1 MADPTPPPTNVSP
14 NPQATGQ
21 WIGLK
26 SSTDDAKRSLD
37 DVADTSIKVKHFFDN
52 LDNTLGSLGD
62 SFKSLSGMTGEQ
74 AAQFGMVS
82 AAVLGAT
89 TAFTNLASVDTTR
102 LITFSGQLNDL
113 FAIIEQGP
121 GTQVAKAA
129 LSSITDMMLKMGAT
143 APQIG
148 EMLKGTGKQIIDASK
163 AFFQGADNA
172 LRLQN
177 SMMQLTLQGS
187 GSKALFESI
196 PGVLVGVGDQ
206 FQNLEG
212 ITTKY
217 RNALSS
223 ATVALGGNQEQAA
236 KYMAQI
242 NKMPGGLTALLGP
255 MDGVLKGTSLL
266 VDSIDYFVGSGRD
279 QESVLKDL
287 NIALVSYKTS
297 GEDALRFSGRMSEVA
312 DALSDPLNGVYV
324 QVHDVQTALLESADA
339 FKMFV
344 SSGADAGKMTQGMAD
359 SMKDYVYQ
367 LTSVGVP
374 AQNAIEMFRNY
385 TNTMKGM
392 NISQQA
398 FVSGMSGGPGGLR
411 GAFQM
416 DNLIRQGKFDE
427 LRQKVEATIRKMTG
441 PIVSLDE
448 AQRSESAA
456 AQYTRQIQLLQQGPL
471 GQMAKTRPEAEA
483 LLQAMRDGKK
493 LPTTGKSADDSLLD
507 TMKRGQKWQ
516 EGTFMEAGKA
526 AASLKNLELL
536 GQQANLKTARG
547 LGAGSGILGGGIG
560 GTGAGISSDQRDRLL
575 QLQNVAKQ
583 GMTDKDIID
592 AAAQTI
598 TDLPKAIKDAAETTK
613 ESVMGNAPPPS
624 RFSDYVPAGGQLG
637 PNVAPAGVGK
647 GTSPGSAGTGAA
659 VHTGGPIPVVLAPG
673 SEIHVNFTGACPHC
687 GRDVHTT
694 EVARTGSQ
702 TGSSGPGY

>member
-1 MADPTPPPTNVSP
+1 
-14 NPQATGQ
+14 
-21 WIGLK
+21 
-26 SSTDDAKRSLD
+26 
-37 DVADTSIKVKHFFDN
+37 
-52 LDNTLGSLGD
+52 
-62 SFKSLSGMTGEQ
+62 
-74 AAQFGMVS
+74 
-82 AAVLGAT
+82 
-89 TAFTNLASVDTTR
+89 
-102 LITFSGQLNDL
+102 
-113 FAIIEQGP
+113 
-121 GTQVAKAA
+121 
-129 LSSITDMMLKMGAT
+129 
-143 APQIG
+143 
-148 EMLKGTGKQIIDASK
+148 
-163 AFFQGADNA
+163 
-172 LRLQN
+172 
-177 SMMQLTLQGS
+177 
-187 GSKALFESI
+187 
-196 PGVLVGVGDQ
+196 
-206 FQNLEG
+206 
-212 ITTKY
+212 
-217 RNALSS
+217 
-223 ATVALGGNQEQAA
+223 
-236 KYMAQI
+236 
-242 NKMPGGLTALLGP
+242 
-255 MDGVLKGTSLL
+255 
-266 VDSIDYFVGSGRD
+266 
-279 QESVLKDL
+279 
-287 NIALVSYKTS
+287 
-297 GEDALRFSGRMSEVA
+297 
-312 DALSDPLNGVYV
+312 
-324 QVHDVQTALLESADA
+324 
-339 FKMFV
+339 MFV

-516 EGTFMEAGKA
+516 EGTFMESGKA
-526 AASLKNLELL
+526 AVSLKNLELL

-547 LGAGSGILGGGIG
+547 LAGGTGILGGGIG
-560 GTGAGISSDQRDRLL
+560 GTGAGISPDQRDRL
-575 QLQNVAKQ
+575 QAYQNVAKQ
-583 GMTDKDIID
+583 GLTDKDIID
-592 AAAQTI
+592 AASQTLS
-598 TDLPKAIKDAAETTK
+598 DLPDAIKDAALTVK
-613 ESVMGNAPPPS
+613 ESVGGNAPPTG
-624 RFSDYVPAGGQLG
+624 RFSDYVPAGAQLG
-637 PNVAPAGVGK
+637 PNV
-647 GTSPGSAGTGAA
+647 SPGGAGRGKATAIGTAGAGGA
-659 VHTGGPIPVVLAPG
+659 PHTGGPIPVVLAPG